1 MLSHP
6 EILFL
11 PFKTLT
17 SHVVFEFRLIY
28 NGAKGQA
35 TFQGRRFGAGAWPR
49 APRQLPPPRPH
60 LPRSRGC
67 RWTGSSRVR
76 APSEAQAR
84 GSRWTVGSPGLR
96 AKGVEDTMEGMLL
109 RLKGFGSLTDVLRS
123 DAQPLLQA

>member
-17 SHVVFEFRLIY
+17 SHVVFEFRLID
-28 NGAKGQA
+28 NRAQGQA
-35 TFQGRRFGAGAWPR
+35 ACQGRKFGAGAWPR
-49 APRQLPPPRPH
+49 AAATSASSTPPTQVP
-60 LPRSRGC
+60 GC

-76 APSEAQAR
+76 APSEAQTR

-96 AKGVEDTMEGMLL
+96 AKGLEDTMEGMLL
-109 RLKGFGSLTDVLRS
+109 RLKGFGSLTDMLRS